1 MSINVSPHL
10 NFNGHARKALTFY
23 HSVFGGQLSIVTY
36 ADAHSAEAARSPDD
50 VMWGQVQAASGFR
63 VMAYDVQSA
72 KAWNPGD
79 NAFYL
84 IVEGTTQE
92 EIKEY
97 WEQLITDGEIL
108 QPLAPSQWSPL
119 YGMLK
124 DQFGV
129 VWALSV
135 LNDASPI

>member
-1 MSINVSPHL
+1 MSIQVSPHL
-10 NFNGHARKALTFY
+10 NFNGDARKALTFY

-36 ADAHSAEAARSPDD
+36 ADAHDAQAAPSPDD
-50 VMWGQVQAASGFR
+50 VIWGQVQGTNGFR

-84 IVEGTTQE
+84 IVEGTTKE
-92 EIKEY
+92 EITEY
-97 WEQLITDGEIL
+97 WGQLIRGGEII
-108 QPLAPSQWSPL
+108 QPLSPSQWSPL

-129 VWALSV
+129 VWALNIVSS
-135 LNDASPI
+135 SPG

>member
-23 HSVFGGQLSIVTY
+23 HSVFGGQLSVVTY
-36 ADAHSAEAARSPDD
+36 ADAHDAQSASSPDD
-50 VMWGQVQAASGFR
+50 VIWGQVQAANGFR

-72 KAWNPGD
+72 KTWNPGD

-84 IVEGTTQE
+84 IVEGTTKE
-92 EIKEY
+92 EITEY
-97 WEQLITDGEIL
+97 WAQLKNDGEII
-108 QPLAPSQWSPL
+108 QPLGPSQWSPL
-119 YGMLK
+119 CGMLK

-129 VWALSV
+129 VWALSIQSSS
-135 LNDASPI
+135 LG

>member
-10 NFNGHARKALTFY
+10 NFKGHARKALTFY
-23 HSVFGGQLSIVTY
+23 HSVFGGHLNIVTY
-36 ADAHSAEAARSPDD
+36 ADAHDAKSASSPED
-50 VMWGQVQAASGFR
+50 VLWGQVQAANRFR

-72 KAWNPGD
+72 KAWNPGN

-84 IVEGTTQE
+84 IVEGTTKE
-92 EIKEY
+92 EITEY
-97 WEQLITDGEIL
+97 WDQLISGGEII
-108 QPLAPSQWSPL
+108 QPLGPSQWSPL

-129 VWALSV
+129 VWVLSV
-135 LNDASPI
+135 LNDLAPS

>member
-23 HSVFGGQLSIVTY
+23 HSVFGGQLSIISY
-36 ADAHSAEAARSPDD
+36 ADAHDPQAASSPED
-50 VMWGQVQAASGFR
+50 VIWGQVQAANGFR

-72 KAWNPGD
+72 KAWNPGN

-84 IVEGTTQE
+84 IVEGTTQQE
-92 EIKEY
+92 GTEY
-97 WEQLITDGEIL
+97 WEPLMCGGEII
-108 QPLAPSQWSPL
+108 QPLGPSQWSPL
-119 YGMLK
+119 SGMLK

-129 VWALSV
+129 VWVLSV
-135 LNDASPI
+135 LGVASPI

>member
-36 ADAHSAEAARSPDD
+36 ADAHDAQSASSPDD
-50 VMWGQVQAASGFR
+50 VIWGQVQAANGFR

-72 KAWNPGD
+72 KTWNPGD

-84 IVEGTTQE
+84 IVEGTTKE
-92 EIKEY
+92 EITEY
-97 WEQLITDGEIL
+97 WAQLKNDGEII
-108 QPLAPSQWSPL
+108 QPLGPSQWSSL

-129 VWALSV
+129 AWALSIQSSSV
-135 LNDASPI
+135 G